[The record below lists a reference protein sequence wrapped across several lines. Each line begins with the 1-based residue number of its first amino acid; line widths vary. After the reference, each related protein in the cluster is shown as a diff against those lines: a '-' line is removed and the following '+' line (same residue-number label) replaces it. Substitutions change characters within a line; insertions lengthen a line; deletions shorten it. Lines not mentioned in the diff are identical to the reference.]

1 MGKVMLRNQPPAFL
15 PRNTLIIKAYILLSS
30 LTIFSEINDTVRF
43 NILFPV
49 YYFFYSPS
57 FNMILFSH
65 CYVKIILLSIGIKS
79 HLLNVSIV
87 LSIYSCIH
95 VYVYK
100 ILRTLFFSNFFSTV
114 IEISLISGP
123 DNMKHFR

>member
-1 MGKVMLRNQPPAFL
+1 
-15 PRNTLIIKAYILLSS
+15 
-30 LTIFSEINDTVRF
+30 
-43 NILFPV
+43 
-49 YYFFYSPS
+49 
-57 FNMILFSH
+57 MILFSH